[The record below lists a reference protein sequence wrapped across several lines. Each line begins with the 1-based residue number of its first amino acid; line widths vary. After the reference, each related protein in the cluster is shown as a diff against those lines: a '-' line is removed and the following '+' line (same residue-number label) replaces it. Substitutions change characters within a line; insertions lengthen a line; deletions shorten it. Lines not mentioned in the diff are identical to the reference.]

1 MNINEILQAK
11 GITEEVIQA
20 ILDEMRANKIFTAS
34 EENLDI
40 RYGKLKTQND
50 SNVDQLNK
58 ANATI
63 AELQKANKGN
73 EQLQQTVTNYQ
84 AQLAQMQ
91 EKLKQTE
98 LDAAIKVELL
108 SSKAVDVDYLTYKLN
123 EKAKADGEELVL
135 DDAGKIK
142 GWSDKLA
149 GLKTQFPHMFEA
161 GGESGGYQVLDP
173 NKLHSCEPGDVIPN
187 KETFKQWS
195 YEKRL
200 ELKQKN
206 EQAYQKLAK

>member
-73 EQLQQTVTNYQ
+73 EQLQQTVSNYQ

-108 SSKAVDVDYLTYKLN
+108 TSKAVDVDYLTYKLN

-142 GWSDKLA
+142 GWNDKLA

-161 GGESGGYQVLDP
+161 TENSSYQVLDP
-173 NKLHSCEPGDVIPN
+173 NKLKQGDPGDVIPN
-187 KETFKQWS
+187 KETFQQWS

>member
-11 GITEEVIQA
+11 GITEDVIQA

-50 SNVDQLNK
+50 SNVEQLNK

-73 EQLQQTVTNYQ
+73 EELQQTVTNYQ

-142 GWSDKLA
+142 GWNDKLA

-161 GGESGGYQVLDP
+161 TENSGYQVLDP
-173 NKLHSCEPGDVIPN
+173 NKLKQGDPGDVVPN
-187 KETFKQWS
+187 KETFQQWS